1 MRAGGVRAGGVRA
14 GGVRAGGVREAA
26 GPAGVDPGAVDA
38 VPAVEGI
45 GLSRSFGGVR
55 ALADACFAARSGEV
69 HALVGE
75 NGAGK
80 STLIKILGGRIRPD
94 SGAVR
99 LHGRDVH
106 FAGPADA
113 HLQGAWTVFQEL
125 TLLPWMTV
133 AENLLLMREP
143 RGAMGLIG
151 RRRMQQDAE
160 AMLAGMGIAH
170 IDPLALIEDISLAE
184 RQIVE
189 IVRAISHHPG
199 ILFLDE
205 PTSSLVERE
214 VAWLFG
220 QVRRLR
226 DAGTCVIF
234 TSHRW
239 NEVRSIADRITI
251 FRGGR
256 DVGTFTEIGE
266 DEAVTLMT
274 GQRVDTLYPPVPPLV
289 PPLGTPLATPLGTP
303 LGTPLATPL
312 ATPLVPPLAAPLV
325 PPLAAPLA
333 APLATPLATAP
344 AGPAAAMRVE
354 NLTGP
359 RLHGASFTLHK
370 GEVLGIGG
378 LAGHGH
384 RELFFMLFGAGRGPG
399 GRAPGG
405 RANRGRVMIGDR
417 VVRIRSPRDAV
428 RHGIGLALV
437 PEDRKTEGL
446 LLAMSVRDNL
456 TLAILRQISTGGM
469 LRRRTER
476 RLAEDMVA
484 RLKVRTPNIANP
496 VGTLSGG
503 NQQKVLVGRWLLTEP
518 QILLLY
524 DVTRGV
530 DVATK
535 HEIYELMLRL
545 AAEGRSILFYSSDAE
560 ELAHLCHR
568 VLVLREGR
576 IAAELQPPEI
586 TAEQIVAAAVR
597 DTIAA

>member
-1 MRAGGVRAGGVRA
+1 MSQAVPSSGAEAVRALEGL
-14 GGVRAGGVREAA
+14 
-26 GPAGVDPGAVDA
+26 
-38 VPAVEGI
+38 AVEGPAI
-45 GLSRSFGGVR
+45 EGLGLSRSFGGVR
-55 ALADACFAARSGEV
+55 ALAGASFSARTGEV

-94 SGAVR
+94 AGSVR
-99 LHGRDVH
+99 LKGREVH
-106 FAGPADA
+106 FSGPADA
-113 HLQGAWTVFQEL
+113 HAQGAWTVFQEL

-133 AENLLLMREP
+133 AENLLLTREP
-143 RGAMGLIG
+143 RGAFGLIG
-151 RRRMQQDAE
+151 RRRVGRAAE
-160 AMLAGMGIAH
+160 AMLASMGIEH
-170 IDPLALIEDISLAE
+170 IDPLALVEDVSLAE

-189 IVRAISHHPG
+189 IVRAISHHPD

-214 VAWLFG
+214 VAWLFD

-226 DAGTCVIF
+226 ERGVCVIF

-251 FRGGR
+251 FRGGQH
-256 DVGTFTEIGE
+256 VGTFSEIGE

-274 GQRVDTLYPPVPPLV
+274 GQRVETLYPPVQALRARV
-289 PPLGTPLATPLGTP
+289 P
-303 LGTPLATPL
+303 
-312 ATPLVPPLAAPLV
+312 
-325 PPLAAPLA
+325 
-333 APLATPLATAP
+333 
-344 AGPAAAMRVE
+344 AMQVE
-354 NLTGP
+354 ALTGP
-359 RLHGASFTLHK
+359 RLHGATFTLYQ

-384 RELFFMLFGAGRGPG
+384 RELFFMLFGADRATGGTVIIG
-399 GRAPGG
+399 GRQ
-405 RANRGRVMIGDR
+405 
-417 VVRIRSPRDAV
+417 VRIHSPRDAV
-428 RHGIGLALV
+428 RHGVGLALV

-446 LLAMSVRDNL
+446 VLAMSVRDNL
-456 TLAILRQISTGGM
+456 TLPILKRISTRGM
-469 LRRRTER
+469 LRQRAER

-484 RLKVRTPNIANP
+484 LLKVRTPGIASP
-496 VGTLSGG
+496 VGGLSGG
-503 NQQKVLVGRWLLTEP
+503 NQQKVLVGRWLLTDP

-545 AAEGRSILFYSSDAE
+545 AAAGKSILFYSSDAE

-576 IAAELQPPEI
+576 IAAELTPPGV
-586 TAEQIVAAAVR
+586 TAEQIVGAAVR
-597 DTIAA
+597 DSVAA

>member
-1 MRAGGVRAGGVRA
+1 MRRHAG
-14 GGVRAGGVREAA
+14 RE
-26 GPAGVDPGAVDA
+26 PAQRVSQSLSSTADAA

-45 GLSRSFGGVR
+45 GLSRAFGGVQ
-55 ALADACFAARSGEV
+55 ALADAAFSARAGEV

-80 STLIKILGGRIRPD
+80 STLIKLLGGRIRPD
-94 SGAVR
+94 AGVMR
-99 LHGRDVH
+99 IKGREVH
-106 FAGPADA
+106 FSGPADA
-113 HLQGAWTVFQEL
+113 HAQGAWTVFQEL

-133 AENLLLMREP
+133 ADNLLLAREP
-143 RGAMGLIG
+143 RGASGLIS
-151 RRRMQQDAE
+151 RRRTVRAAE
-160 AMLAGMGIAH
+160 AMLAEMAIEH
-170 IDPLALIEDISLAE
+170 IDPLALVEDISLAE

-189 IVRAISHHPG
+189 IVRAISHHPD

-226 DAGTCVIF
+226 ERGTCVIF

-239 NEVRSIADRITI
+239 NEVRNIADRITI

-256 DVGTFTEIGE
+256 DVGTFTEIDE
-266 DEAVTLMT
+266 DAAVTLMT
-274 GQRVDTLYPPVPPLV
+274 GQRVETLYPPLPPL
-289 PPLGTPLATPLGTP
+289 PPM
-303 LGTPLATPL
+303 
-312 ATPLVPPLAAPLV
+312 AAPAL
-325 PPLAAPLA
+325 
-333 APLATPLATAP
+333 
-344 AGPAAAMRVE
+344 RVE
-354 NLTGP
+354 RLSGP
-359 RLHGASFTLHK
+359 RLHGASFTVHK

-384 RELFFMLFGAGRGPG
+384 RELFFMLFGADRAAG
-399 GRAPGG
+399 GTVAIDGQQ
-405 RANRGRVMIGDR
+405 
-417 VVRIRSPRDAV
+417 VRMRSPRDAV
-428 RHGIGLALV
+428 RRGVGLALV

-456 TLAILRQISTGGM
+456 TLAILPRISAAGLLRQGA
-469 LRRRTER
+469 ER
-476 RLAEDMVA
+476 RLAQDMVT
-484 RLKVRTPNIANP
+484 RLKVRTPAIANP
-496 VGTLSGG
+496 VGGLSGG

-518 QILLLY
+518 RILLLY

-545 AAEGRSILFYSSDAE
+545 ASEGRSVLFYSSDAE

-576 IAAELQPPEI
+576 VAAELKSPNI

-597 DTIAA
+597 DHVAA

>member
-1 MRAGGVRAGGVRA
+1 MAGEMIGGMIGGLMIKGAAVADTVGEGSAVGGASNDGMPGDGSAVDGIRAGGTPVGG
-14 GGVRAGGVREAA
+14 GTLEAA
-26 GPAGVDPGAVDA
+26 
-38 VPAVEGI
+38 AVEGL

-55 ALADACFAARSGEV
+55 ALADASFAARPGEV

-80 STLIKILGGRIRPD
+80 STLIKLLGGRIRPD
-94 SGAVR
+94 AGTIRIKGREVR
-99 LHGRDVH
+99 
-106 FAGPADA
+106 FSGPAEA
-113 HLQGAWTVFQEL
+113 HAQGAWTVFQEL

-133 AENLLLMREP
+133 AENLLLTREP
-143 RGAMGLIG
+143 RGALGLIG
-151 RRRMQQDAE
+151 RRRTAQAAE
-160 AMLAGMGIAH
+160 AMLAGMGIEH
-170 IDPLALIEDISLAE
+170 IDPLAVIEDISLAE

-189 IVRAISHHPG
+189 IVRAFSHQPD

-220 QVRRLR
+220 QIRRLR
-226 DAGTCVIF
+226 VRGACVIF

-239 NEVRSIADRITI
+239 NEVRNIADRITI

-256 DVGTFTEIGE
+256 DVGTFTEIDE
-266 DEAVTLMT
+266 DAAVTLMT
-274 GQRVDTLYPPVPPLV
+274 GQQLDTLFPPVPPL
-289 PPLGTPLATPLGTP
+289 
-303 LGTPLATPL
+303 
-312 ATPLVPPLAAPLV
+312 
-325 PPLAAPLA
+325 
-333 APLATPLATAP
+333 P
-344 AGPAAAMRVE
+344 ALTSAMRVE
-354 NLTGP
+354 QLSGP

-384 RELFFMLFGAGRGPG
+384 RELFFMLFGADRAARGTITVA
-399 GRAPGG
+399 GRA
-405 RANRGRVMIGDR
+405 
-417 VVRIRSPRDAV
+417 VRIRSPRDAM
-428 RHGIGLALV
+428 RRGIGLALV

-456 TLAILRQISTGGM
+456 TLADLRRISAAGM
-469 LRRRTER
+469 LRQGVER
-476 RLAEDMVA
+476 RLAQDMVV
-484 RLKVRTPNIANP
+484 RLNVRTPDLATA
-496 VGTLSGG
+496 VGGLSGG

-535 HEIYELMLRL
+535 HEIYELTQRL
-545 AAEGRSILFYSSDAE
+545 AAQGKSVLFYSSDAE

-576 IAAELQPPEI
+576 IAAELQSPGI
-586 TAEQIVAAAVR
+586 TAEHIVAAAVR
-597 DTIAA
+597 DAVAA